1 VITKPSEKA
10 FDSLPI
16 AQARPARLARVC
28 IATPDIVG
36 PIRNGGIG
44 TAYTA
49 LAYALA
55 RGGHHVTIVYPFG
68 KHSETHSIE
77 HWVSEYARRGVTFV
91 PLLDHATTRI
101 EGTWASRHSFKTYQ
115 WLLGTVASFDVIH
128 FPEWMGL
135 GYYTILAKHQG
146 LAFHRSTLVVGTH
159 SPHLWNAQYNC
170 DPVNST
176 DLLLLDFMEREC
188 ARMADIIVSPS
199 QYLLNW
205 CLEHKWVFPKKTFVQ
220 PYVLPEPPETAS
232 PIPRNPREI
241 REIVFFGR
249 LERRKGLAIFCEAV
263 GLSSVSQRQGIHV
276 TFLGKIAELDGVP
289 TDEYIRIQTRQWR
302 CPVRVISDFGR
313 DQAVEYLSQAGR
325 LAVIASL
332 ADNSPNT
339 VYECLSRGITF
350 IASKTGGIP
359 ELIHP
364 EDQPA
369 VCFDPIPTSLANAL
383 ESAITKGIVPAT
395 PAVDFT
401 ANELAWNK
409 WHAMAAAEVSNQ
421 LAPPPEPKTPKV
433 SVCLIHFNRPDYLAQ
448 AIESLRRQNYPNFE
462 VVLVD
467 DGSTNAE
474 AVNFLDAIESEFRDR
489 HWRLLRKENGGPGA
503 ARNLAAA
510 AADGEYLLFMDDDNF
525 ALPDEVA
532 TLVAIA
538 QHTGAEIVTTPSY
551 LFEGDGEPAETDV
564 ARAIYLFTGPA
575 LAAGIFS
582 NVYGDTNALVRKGSF
597 NSLGGFPECRCSE
610 AEDWQFFARAA
621 LAGFHLECAARPLF
635 WYRCARGRLDESRTP
650 ENQMRVANVYRERV
664 DSWMYSVILLAQES
678 RLRMGTSSQRS
689 TGFNGSAAHSPPLRR
704 WLDPIKNV
712 RQRTRPIRYWIMR
725 KPLPEITKKN
735 SQKLAAAVPR
745 AESKPS
751 VNNWIEKFVKG
762 KSFVDIGGLWGTVNE
777 RVSVAM
783 RAGASSA
790 TMVDITP
797 EGEELWRAF
806 EKRMAEK
813 ALSGYQKKIADL
825 LAHDAPARIGSY
837 NLVHCSGVIYHL
849 PEPLRMLRNLREIS
863 TERLVIGSMV
873 VPEVIKNRAGKLDLR
888 GGQALYVPSL
898 NGGARA
904 VVACHFEQLDL
915 HVHGITPNMD
925 VQWSVDGRP
934 NYGYWWWLITPHL
947 LRSMVETAGFKV
959 VAQSEE
965 WKGRSIALLC
975 EVG

>member
-1 VITKPSEKA
+1 MTTQPSQTV
-10 FDSLPI
+10 FDPLPI
-16 AQARPARLARVC
+16 AQAGPAKLARVC

-55 RGGHHVTIVYPFG
+55 RGGHHVTIIYPFG

-77 HWVSEYARRGVTFV
+77 HWVSEYARRGITFV

-101 EGTWASRHSFKTYQ
+101 EGSWASRHSYKTYQ
-115 WLLGTVASFDVIH
+115 WLLGTMTNFDVIH

-170 DPVNST
+170 DPVNSA

-188 ARMADIIVSPS
+188 ARMADVVVSPS

-220 PYVLPEPPETAS
+220 PYVLPEPPETA
-232 PIPRNPREI
+232 NPVARTRQEI

-263 GLSSVSQRQGIHV
+263 GRSSISQRQGIHV
-276 TFLGKIAELDGVP
+276 TFLGKIAALDGVP
-289 TDEYIRIQTRQWR
+289 TDEYIKIQTKQWR

-313 DQAVEYLSQAGR
+313 DQAVDYLSQPGR

-364 EDQPA
+364 QDQPA
-369 VCFDPIPTSLANAL
+369 ICFDPLPTSLATAL
-383 ESAITKGIVPAT
+383 EVAITKGTVQAT
-395 PAVDFT
+395 PAIDFT
-401 ANELAWNK
+401 ANDLAWNK
-409 WHAMAAAEVSNQ
+409 WHSLTAAEVSNQ
-421 LAPPPEPKTPKV
+421 LAPPREPKTPKV
-433 SVCLIHFNRPDYLAQ
+433 SVCLIHFNRPEYLAQ

-474 AVNFLDAIESEFRDR
+474 AVNFLDAIEGEFRDR

-503 ARNLAAA
+503 ARNFAAA
-510 AADGEYLLFMDDDNF
+510 GADGEYLLFMDDDNF
-525 ALPDEVA
+525 ALPDELA

-538 QHTGAEIVTTPSY
+538 QHTGADIVTTPSY
-551 LFEGDGEPAETDV
+551 LFEGDGAPAATDV
-564 ARAIYLFTGPA
+564 PRAIYLFTGPA

-582 NVYGDTNALVRKGSF
+582 NVYGDTNALVRKSSF
-597 NSLGGFPECRCSE
+597 TSLGGFPQYRRPGV
-610 AEDWQFFARAA
+610 EDWQFFARAA

-635 WYRCARGRLDESRTP
+635 WYRGGSRGMDESQTA

-664 DSWMYSVILLAQES
+664 DSWIYPVILFAQES
-678 RLRMGTSSQRS
+678 RLRMGTGVQHSA
-689 TGFNGSAAHSPPLRR
+689 GANGSTAHFPLQRR
-704 WLDPIKNV
+704 WLDPLKNV
-712 RQRTRPIRYWIMR
+712 RQRTRPIRYWIMQ
-725 KPLPEITKKN
+725 KPLPGIIRKN
-735 SQKLAAAVPR
+735 SRTIAAPAPVIDR
-745 AESKPS
+745 KPS
-751 VNNWIEKFVKG
+751 VNKWIETFTKE
-762 KSFVDIGGLWGTVNE
+762 KSFADLGGLWGTVNE

-797 EGEELWRAF
+797 EGEDLWRAF
-806 EKRMAEK
+806 EKRLAEK
-813 ALSGYQKKIADL
+813 ALSGYRKKVADL
-825 LAHDAPARIGSY
+825 LSPDPAIQIGCY
-837 NLVHCSGVIYHL
+837 DMVHCSGVIYHL
-849 PEPLRMLRNLREIS
+849 PEPLRLLRNLRSIT
-863 TERLVIGSMV
+863 TERLVIGSMI

-888 GGQALYVPSL
+888 GGQALHVPSL
-898 NGGARA
+898 SGSAKA
-904 VVACHFEQLDL
+904 VIACHFEQLNMRI
-915 HVHGITPNMD
+915 HGITPNMD
-925 VQWSVDGRP
+925 AQWSIDGQP
-934 NYGYWWWLITPHL
+934 NYGCWWWLITPHL
-947 LRSMVETAGFKV
+947 LRSMVETVGFRV

-975 EVG
+975 EVC